1 MTVRPARLADVAGF
15 SIDKVAA
22 AAGDDPGVLR
32 LENLDTDLAPPREAV
47 EATRAAID
55 DPSANSYLPFTGR
68 RDLRRA
74 VADRVRARSGVEY
87 DPESEV
93 VITSSD
99 GDGLLDAVL
108 AVVDPG
114 DEVIVTDPT
123 YAGILNRVLLA
134 GARPRLVPMR
144 AADGAWRLDVEELA
158 STVGPATRAIMLQN
172 PSFPSGYVLT
182 DAEWREIVRLSV
194 EHDLWL
200 IYWAFM
206 EGIVF
211 DGGAVIHPASYPGMR
226 ERTIIVGSVS
236 MEQRMIGWRIGWI
249 VAPATVM
256 SDLSVVHIYNGIVAG
271 GIGQAGAL
279 AALTVDDDGLTACI
293 AEWQRRR
300 DTVCDELS
308 GLPMLRAAG
317 GWAQIL
323 DARALGVEPAALSDA
338 LIARG
343 IAATPMTGWGGQV
356 ADRHL
361 RLVFSR
367 EPVPRLAQLGD
378 RFAMA
383 LADLGVTSWRT
394 R

>member
-15 SIDKVAA
+15 SIDRVAA
-22 AAGDDPGVLR
+22 AAGDDPDVLR

-47 EATRAAID
+47 EATKAAVD
-55 DPSANSYLPFTGR
+55 NPSANSYLPFIGR
-68 RDLRRA
+68 RDLRHA
-74 VADRVRARSGVEY
+74 VADRVRARSGVDY
-87 DPESEV
+87 DPEREV
-93 VITSSD
+93 VITASD

-108 AVVDPG
+108 AVTDPG
-114 DEVIVTDPT
+114 DEVVITDPT
-123 YAGILNRVLLA
+123 YAGIVNRVRLA
-134 GARPRLVPMR
+134 GANPRPVPMR
-144 AADGAWRLDVEELA
+144 AVDGAWRLDLEELA
-158 STVGPATRAIMLQN
+158 AAIGRDTRAIVLQN
-172 PSFPSGYVLT
+172 PSFPAGYVLT
-182 DAEWREIVRLSV
+182 HAEWQAIVRLCV
-194 EHDLWL
+194 DHDLWL

-249 VAPATVM
+249 VAPAGVM

-279 AALTVDDDGLTACI
+279 AALTVDDDGLAACL

-300 DTVCDELS
+300 DTVCDQLS
-308 GLPMLRAAG
+308 GLPMLAAAG

-323 DARALGVEPAALSDA
+323 DTRALGVEPAALSEA
-338 LIARG
+338 LISQG
-343 IAATPMTGWGGQV
+343 VAATPMSGWGAAV

-367 EPVPRLAQLGD
+367 EPVHRLELLGD
-378 RFAMA
+378 RFAKA
-383 LADLGVTSWRT
+383 LADLGVTSWR
-394 R
+394 RS

>member
-1 MTVRPARLADVAGF
+1 MTVRPARLAEVAGF
-15 SIDKVAA
+15 SIDDVAA
-22 AAGDDPGVLR
+22 AAGDDPDVLR

-47 EATRAAID
+47 QATKDAVGD
-55 DPSANSYLPFTGR
+55 LSANSYLPFIGR
-68 RDLRRA
+68 VDLRHA

-87 DPESEV
+87 DPGSEV
-93 VITSSD
+93 VITASD
-99 GDGLLDAVL
+99 GDGLLDALL
-108 AVVDPG
+108 AVTDPG
-114 DEVIVTDPT
+114 DDVIITDPT
-123 YAGILNRVLLA
+123 YAGILNRVRLA
-134 GARPRLVPMR
+134 GARPRVVPMR
-144 AADGAWRLDVEELA
+144 AVDGAWRLDLVELA
-158 STVGPATRAIMLQN
+158 ASIGPATRAIMLQN

-182 DAEWREIVRLSV
+182 DAEWREICRLSS

-249 VAPATVM
+249 VAPAAVM
-256 SDLSVVHIYNGIVAG
+256 SDLSVVHIYNSIVAG

-279 AALTVDDDGLTACI
+279 AALTVDDDGLAACL

-300 DTVCDELS
+300 DTVSDQLS

-323 DARALGVEPAALSDA
+323 DARALGVAPATLSDA

-343 IAATPMTGWGGQV
+343 VAATPMTGWGGPV

-367 EPVPRLAQLGD
+367 EPVPRLERLGD

-383 LADLGVTSWRT
+383 LADLGVTSWT
-394 R
+394 TH